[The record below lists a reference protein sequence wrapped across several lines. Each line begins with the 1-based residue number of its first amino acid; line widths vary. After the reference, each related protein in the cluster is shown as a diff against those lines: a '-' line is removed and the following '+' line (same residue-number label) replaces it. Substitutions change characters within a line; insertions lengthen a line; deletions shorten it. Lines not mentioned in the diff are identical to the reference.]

1 MSEAGSEGDIIS
13 EGGVQLVRLDDA
25 DGCEHWLDPITR
37 EVITILPGQNPFESR
52 EEATNPSAESILAS
66 NIAKIKREAERRI
79 VSSFPLETQANM
91 TARRMELLEIRLDR
105 VLTAP
110 EQTELDGIKDA
121 RTYIDAVRAFSDS
134 LEADPPEDIPGA
146 DWPTI

>member
-37 EVITILPGQNPFESR
+37 EVITILPGQNPFVVK
-52 EEATNPSAESILAS
+52 EEATHPSAEVILAS
-66 NIAKIKREAERRI
+66 NIAKIKAEAEKRI
-79 VSSFPLETQANM
+79 VSSFTLETQANM
-91 TARRMELLEIRLDR
+91 TARRLELLELRFDR
-105 VLTAP
+105 ALTAP
-110 EQTELDGIKDA
+110 EQAELDEIKEA
-121 RTYIDAVRAFSDS
+121 RTYIDAVRAFSDL